1 MGAVAVLV
9 GGLGAPLGVAV
20 GGAQVGDHDGDG
32 VAFAR
37 AVALAVGRHVAGVG
51 ELVALPASAAAPAAG
66 ASEQVLR
73 PGRREDGAAVA
84 GLPRGHR
91 SAAAA
96 STGARL
102 AVIVVLSSHG
112 LLDAGSFNL

>member
-1 MGAVAVLV
+1 MGVPGEKEVQRSRLTPSLWRILRHDVEVGAVAVLV

-84 GLPRGHR
+84 GLP
-91 SAAAA
+91 
-96 STGARL
+96 
-102 AVIVVLSSHG
+102 
-112 LLDAGSFNL
+112 